1 MKKLQLLAAMGLI
14 CLSATQSF
22 AASRE
27 FNDLLYFEGVWD
39 CEGKALDAAS
49 NTTRDVSSIYTV
61 NAALDASWLQATIF
75 ESQPDST
82 AVQVSSRMIGY
93 DATWKRYVA
102 YEAGRQGAWGFLATA
117 DGLTSKMQWAG
128 YLHNFQGQL
137 ALEVEESVR
146 RVSQDA
152 FNWASHLKTTSGE
165 WVTLYDGSCHRQ
177 TH

>member
-1 MKKLQLLAAMGLI
+1 MKKLQLFVAMGFI
-14 CLSATQSF
+14 CLSATQSY

-27 FNDLLYFEGVWD
+27 FNDLLYFEGTWD
-39 CEGKALDAAS
+39 CEGKTLDAAS
-49 NTTRDVSSIYTV
+49 NATRDVSSIYTV
-61 NAALDASWLQATIF
+61 TSTLDASWLQATIF
-75 ESQPDST
+75 ESQDGL
-82 AVQVSSRMIGY
+82 AIQVSSRMIGY
-93 DATWKRYVA
+93 DATWKRFVS

-117 DGLTSKMQWAG
+117 DSLTGKMQWTG

-152 FNWASHLKTTSGE
+152 FNWVSHIKNASGE

-177 TH
+177 AH